1 MTAEFTGR
9 HVLAEFGGVDS
20 ALCDDRD
27 RLEAALRGALTAAGV
42 TICEMVGK
50 QFAPRG
56 VTVLAL
62 LAESHAS
69 LHTYPESGD
78 IFVDVF
84 TCGSAADSAGKVAE
98 YLRAALAPRHVRIST
113 VLRGRAAGPAAP
125 AAHPHAQ
132 QDPQRAPAAD
142 APRDERP
149 VRRTGRAR
157 PTPH

>member
-20 ALCDDRD
+20 ALCDDID
-27 RLEAALRGALTAAGV
+27 RLQAALREALTAAGV

-50 QFAPRG
+50 QFEPHG

-69 LHTYPESGD
+69 LHTYPETGD

-84 TCGSAADSAGKVAE
+84 TCGSAADNAGTVAE
-98 YLRAALAPRHVRIST
+98 LLRTALAPRYVRIST
-113 VLRGRAAGPAAP
+113 VRRGRVSGP
-125 AAHPHAQ
+125 
-132 QDPQRAPAAD
+132 
-142 APRDERP
+142 
-149 VRRTGRAR
+149 G
-157 PTPH
+157 

>member
-27 RLEAALRGALTAAGV
+27 RLTAALHAALTTAGV
-42 TICEMVGK
+42 TICEMVSK
-50 QFAPRG
+50 QFEPYG

-69 LHTYPESGD
+69 LHTYPETGD

-84 TCGSAADSAGKVAE
+84 TCGASAESAEAVADH
-98 YLRAALAPRHVRIST
+98 LRAALAPRRVRIST
-113 VLRGRAAGPAAP
+113 VRRGRAPAP
-125 AAHPHAQ
+125 G
-132 QDPQRAPAAD
+132 
-142 APRDERP
+142 RDGAE
-149 VRRTGRAR
+149 VGGG
-157 PTPH
+157 